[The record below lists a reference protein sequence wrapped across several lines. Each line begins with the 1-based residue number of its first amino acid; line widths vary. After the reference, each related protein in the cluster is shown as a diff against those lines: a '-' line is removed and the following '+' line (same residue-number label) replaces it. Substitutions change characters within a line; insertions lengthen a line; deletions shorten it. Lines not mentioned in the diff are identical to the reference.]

1 MTSSRREAGNARQ
14 KRMHPLVLP
23 ASSSQRTLISS
34 IMFRIKHHHGLK
46 SSSVTTTF
54 AASCHRLSY
63 ATSAIFIAISGPER
77 PIGTPPDMRV
87 RLRRWGGVEQ
97 SISQA
102 RASHQTSV
110 PSEPSNVG
118 SERARV
124 PGLSLPVA
132 NASGNRDDEHNS
144 QGTVRWLPKSDIA
157 GQTATGTAF
166 RVEQVVG
173 VRPQDIRDSG

>member
-110 PSEPSNVG
+110 PSEPG
-118 SERARV
+118 FRAFHSPWQTLQGIETMNIIHKGQSDGCRRATSRGR
-124 PGLSLPVA
+124 PRQGLPSA
-132 NASGNRDDEHNS
+132 
-144 QGTVRWLPKSDIA
+144 
-157 GQTATGTAF
+157 
-166 RVEQVVG
+166 
-173 VRPQDIRDSG
+173 